1 MLKWLGWIVLIAGGG
16 YTAYD
21 TYMSG
26 YFTRPNMPEGAFSLS
41 YKNGLRGIM
50 VGMPD
55 EREKR
60 RYLAVPLDVAF
71 YLKDAWSWC
80 SPPTKEENARAAQM
94 MAERNWPGHR
104 LDAVCKIA
112 VGEEQVVRGLIV
124 TVPKV

>member
-1 MLKWLGWIVLIAGGG
+1 MFKWIGIFALIAGGS
-16 YTAYD
+16 YVAYD

-26 YFTRPNMPEGAFSLS
+26 YFTRPTLPEGAFSLS

-50 VGMPD
+50 VGIPD

-60 RYLAVPLDVAF
+60 RYFGVPLEVAF
-71 YLKDAWSWC
+71 YLKDSWSWC
-80 SPPTKEENARAAQM
+80 SPPTKEEAARAAQL
-94 MAERNWPGHR
+94 MAQQNWPGQR